1 MNFKPC
7 KIGFLGSDE
16 IALPFLSN
24 LQQNQ
29 SFTLEAVLTQPDRPA
44 GRGRK
49 LRRNPVKQWAITNDL
64 KIRDPQKPGTE
75 EVQWFKE
82 LEIEFLLV
90 MAYGHILN
98 SEFLNVAPKGC
109 FNLHA
114 SLLPA
119 YRGASPIETA
129 IAMGET
135 ETGVSLMRVVPKM
148 DSGPVI
154 DSEMVEI
161 SSTATGSILRLRVA
175 NACVPLM
182 TRSLPVLANGNFSE
196 TDQDESR
203 VTYCRKLK
211 KKRWS
216 FGFSLTE
223 EQQPDKSFSDLAWMF
238 LNIWRPDKV

>member
-24 LQQNQ
+24 LQKNK

-49 LRRNPVKQWAITNDL
+49 LRPNPVKQWAITNDL

-98 SEFLNVAPKGC
+98 SEFLNVAPKGVSIC
-109 FNLHA
+109 MHHCYQLIVEH
-114 SLLPA
+114 LPLKLP
-119 YRGASPIETA
+119 SQW
-129 IAMGET
+129 
-135 ETGVSLMRVVPKM
+135 V
-148 DSGPVI
+148 
-154 DSEMVEI
+154 
-161 SSTATGSILRLRVA
+161 RL
-175 NACVPLM
+175 
-182 TRSLPVLANGNFSE
+182 
-196 TDQDESR
+196 
-203 VTYCRKLK
+203 KL
-211 KKRWS
+211 
-216 FGFSLTE
+216 GFL
-223 EQQPDKSFSDLAWMF
+223 
-238 LNIWRPDKV
+238 